1 MMIMKKGRSHF
12 AGWTARLTAWILC
25 AALLPGV
32 AVPGTAVASDA
43 AKADVPDLR
52 QIYLSMDDIP
62 DNDYYHYISRQ
73 GNQFYKGEEILCP
86 VQELV
91 GGGELEDGGIRMD
104 PGQTRDFQI
113 QAPEEGL
120 YQIGFQYRTA
130 DEDILPGGV
139 AIMVNGEYPFPEM
152 KRLSVDNT
160 WADESDS
167 FPYDRYG
174 NEVMAIPVKQHT
186 WNHTYLFSEDH
197 LFSTPLVTAL
207 KEGTNTLSVTCTEE
221 ALLIG
226 DFTLSAARQPEESFP
241 EPPKERSGKPDGNRL
256 IPIEAEHMTRRN
268 SPNIRPDSIY
278 DTSLTPYHAKKKVL
292 NVVADSS
299 FKSGGD
305 RIEYDFQVKES
316 GWYRIGFRYRQSDK
330 ANFPVFRNVYVDGKI
345 LSDAFQNMPFPYT
358 TKFEN
363 QIVTKADGKKAAVF
377 LEKGPHTIAVEV
389 SLDHVRDAIRIL
401 TKVTDEMNQ
410 LALDIGRIT
419 GGNTGR
425 FRDFRLKDFNFDVTG
440 KLHYWKEIIDEVY
453 RFLASFNPGVDNIG
467 ELAPLKMAARI
478 MTDLAKE
485 PDELPKKMDAFNQG
499 TGSARQNLTTMIEQ
513 LNQSPLGLDKIFI
526 FQDGKRLPEGMGFFR
541 GTTEKVRRFFY
552 SFGEQEY
559 TPTYQDD
566 TDHLQV
572 WVRRPRQYLEMIQKM
587 ADTDFKSK
595 YGIDVDLSIMPDQN
609 KLILANASGKSPDVA
624 MAIGSGLIYD
634 LAIRGVLADMRKF
647 DRFREVGRRFAPGM
661 LIPGVADDGLYG
673 IPETFNFWVMFYRK
687 DILDSMGL
695 KPPDTM
701 EEVRQM
707 LPQLQRRGLNFNSHV
722 SNFVGTKPFAATV
735 PFIYQNGGTLFD
747 EKKMRCNLDTEEAL
761 RGMTMLTENYTIYDM
776 PYEVQSFY
784 QSFRDGRI
792 PIGIADYG
800 MLNLLTNAA
809 PEIAGMWE
817 VAPYP
822 GVRDKTGKVQRW
834 TLGSAESD
842 VIFENSTRK
851 EEAWKF
857 LDWWTSTD
865 VQTRFANTLQ
875 STLGNEYLWNTS
887 NLEAMANTPWIRKH
901 KAILEQ
907 VKWTR
912 EPPRILGGYMIEREL
927 SNVVTQTVMEG
938 ENVRSA
944 MDEAIKRINREITR
958 KLEEFG
964 YLSDGQVVKTFQ
976 VPDID
981 TVRKWVE

>member
-1 MMIMKKGRSHF
+1 MMKKRGSGRF
-12 AGWTARLTAWILC
+12 TGWSAKLTAWILC
-25 AALLPGV
+25 IVLLSGMASPGL
-32 AVPGTAVASDA
+32 ASASDTD
-43 AKADVPDLR
+43 KAEIPDLR
-52 QIYLSMDDIP
+52 KICLSMGDIP
-62 DNDYYHYISRQ
+62 ENDYYHTISSPDNSFYQ
-73 GNQFYKGEEILCP
+73 GEDILCP
-86 VQELV
+86 IR
-91 GGGELEDGGIRMD
+91 GITDGEPEDGGVRME
-104 PGQTRDFQI
+104 PGETRDFHI
-113 QAPEEGL
+113 QAPQEGL
-120 YQIGFQYRTA
+120 YRIGFQYCTA

-139 AIMVNGEYPFPEM
+139 AIRVNGEYPFPEM
-152 KRLSVDNT
+152 QRLSVDNT
-160 WADESDS
+160 WAEGSKS

-174 NEVMAIPVKQHT
+174 NEVMAMPVKQHT
-186 WNHTYLFSEDH
+186 WNHTYLFGEDH

-207 KEGTNTLSVTCTEE
+207 KKGTNTLSVTCTEE

-226 DFTLSAARQPEESFP
+226 DFTLSAAKQPEESSPQEQP
-241 EPPKERSGKPDGNRL
+241 EDRQGKADGQEL
-256 IPIEAEHMTRRN
+256 ISIEAEHMTRRN

-278 DTSLTPYHAKKKVL
+278 DTSLTPYHSKKKVL

-299 FKSGGD
+299 FRTGGD
-305 RIEYDFQVKES
+305 RVEYDFQVKKS

-330 ANFPVFRNVYVDGKI
+330 ANFPVFRNICVDGEI
-345 LSDAFQNMPFPYT
+345 PSDAFRNMPFPYT

-363 QIVTKADGKKAAVF
+363 RIASTADGEKAAVF
-377 LEKGPHTIAVEV
+377 LEKGPHTLAVEV

-401 TKVTDEMNQ
+401 TRVTDEMNQ

-425 FRDFRLKDFNFDVTG
+425 FRDFRLKDFNFDITG
-440 KLHYWKEIIDEVY
+440 KLQYWEGILDDVY
-453 RFLASFNPGVDNIG
+453 RCLASFNPGVNNIG

-513 LNQSPLGLDKIFI
+513 LNQSPLGLDRIFI
-526 FQDGKRLPEGMGFFR
+526 FQDGRQLPEGMGFFR
-541 GTTEKVRRFFY
+541 GTTEKARRFFH

-559 TPTYQDD
+559 TPTYQEES
-566 TDHLQV
+566 DHLQV
-572 WVRRPRQYLEMIQKM
+572 WVSRPRQYLEMIQKM

-595 YGIDVDLSIMPDQN
+595 YGIDVDLSIMPDQT

-634 LAIRGVLADMRKF
+634 LAVRGVLADMRQF

-661 LIPGVADDGLYG
+661 LLPGVADDGLYG

-695 KPPDTM
+695 APPDTM

-822 GVRDKTGKVQRW
+822 GVRDETGQVQRW

-842 VIFENSTRK
+842 VIFEDSTRK

-865 VQTRFANTLQ
+865 VQTQFANTLQ
-875 STLGNEYLWNTS
+875 STLGNEYLWNSS

-912 EPPRILGGYMIEREL
+912 EPPRVPGGYMIEREL

-958 KLEEFG
+958 KMEEFG
-964 YLSDGQVVKTFQ
+964 YLSDGEVIKKFQ